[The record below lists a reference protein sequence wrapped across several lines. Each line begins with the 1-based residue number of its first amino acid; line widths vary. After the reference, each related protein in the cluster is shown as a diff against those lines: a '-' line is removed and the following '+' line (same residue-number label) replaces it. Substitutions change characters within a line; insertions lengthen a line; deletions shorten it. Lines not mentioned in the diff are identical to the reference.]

1 MKKYRALLLLALIWT
16 LTAVLAACGNDEP
29 PIPVTVAEI
38 CQQESGTRIVAEGQ
52 LALPGALICEGGQ
65 CKINFYDDTGSV
77 LVELVTKDD
86 PGTNNLKLPPEQ
98 YSVADLSFVLAD
110 GTPGDASTKVK
121 ITGPVRRPSQY
132 SCYLD
137 AYAVER
143 P

>member
-1 MKKYRALLLLALIWT
+1 MKKHLFILILLAF
-16 LTAVLAACGNDEP
+16 TAVLAACGDDAP
-29 PIPVTVAEI
+29 AVAVTVGEI
-38 CQQESGTRIVAEGQ
+38 CQQESGTKIVAEGQ

-86 PGTNNLKLPPEQ
+86 PGTNNLKLPPNQ
-98 YSVADLSFVLAD
+98 YSAADLSFVLAD
-110 GTPGDASTKVK
+110 GAPGDASTRVK
-121 ITGPVRRPSQY
+121 ITGPVRRPSEF

-137 AYAVER
+137 AHAVER